1 MSGSSASADCYNCG
15 ATCEDYHD
23 WKPFMMY
30 SRECV
35 HCGHLIYSADGY
47 ATLAYLNELRAN
59 HNMVRELSED
69 DEGYLHPLTKEEYD
83 AIERQSTYLGAID
96 ITLLREE

>member
-1 MSGSSASADCYNCG
+1 M
-15 ATCEDYHD
+15 T
-23 WKPFMMY
+23 Y

-47 ATLAYLNELRAN
+47 ASLVYLNEIRAN

-69 DEGYLHPLTKEEYD
+69 DEGYLRPLTKEEYD
-83 AIERQSTYLGAID
+83 AIERLPLYLGAIGLD
-96 ITLLREE
+96 ILLKE